1 LGQVRFT
8 PENRQTADMATGP
21 HRADFVEKVVDDLW
35 EQ

>member
-8 PENRQTADMATGP
+8 PESGQTADLAAGL